1 VLKDI
6 HSNECF
12 DNSIE
17 IANKGN
23 IEIVELNLT
32 ISGEALLATET
43 HIDIE
48 FQTERNEETR

>member
-12 DNSIE
+12 DDSIE
-17 IANKGN
+17 IAYKGN